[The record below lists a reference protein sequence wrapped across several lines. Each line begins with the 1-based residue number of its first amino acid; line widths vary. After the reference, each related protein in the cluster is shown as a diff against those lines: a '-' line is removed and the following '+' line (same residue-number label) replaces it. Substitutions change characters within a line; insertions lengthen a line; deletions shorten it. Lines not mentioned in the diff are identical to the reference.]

1 MLQLYLLRHGVAV
14 PHGTP
19 GIPDDER
26 PLTPEGESKMEDVAR
41 GIRRLRLGL
50 DRIVTSPLPRARRT
64 AEIVAEELDMEDRL
78 EDSDVLRAGASASTI
93 RDWLGTRTEKR
104 LMIVGHNPALTEL
117 LGLLIGVTTSP
128 LPFELKKGG
137 LAALES
143 KEGGGFLLDW
153 LVTPKVI
160 RRLLD

>member
-1 MLQLYLLRHGVAV
+1 MLNLYLLRHGVAV

-26 PLTPEGESKMEDVAR
+26 PLTPEGEERMEAVAE
-41 GIRRLRLGL
+41 GISRLKLRL

-78 EDSDVLRAGASASTI
+78 EDSDVLRAGASPRTI
-93 RDWLGTRTEKR
+93 REWLATRPEKR
-104 LMIVGHNPALTEL
+104 LMIVGHNPDFTEL
-117 LGLLIGVTTSP
+117 LGLLIGVTVSP

-137 LAALES
+137 LAALEA

-160 RRLLD
+160 RRLID